1 MLELKV
7 AIAGFGVVGKKRKA
21 CVDRHPNLSLVAVCD
36 RDFKDEGLLEDGVNY
51 YQNYQSLLNQKL
63 DILIICLTNEIAS
76 EVTIAGLQAGLNV
89 FCEKPPGRNVEDI
102 KKVIQIENQNP
113 SLKLMYGF
121 NHRYHESVQEA
132 LKLVQSREFGKVI
145 NIRGLYGKAKLITF
159 NQPDWRTKREIAG
172 GGVLLDQGIHM
183 VDLMRLF
190 GGNFTEV
197 HSFISNR
204 HWGYDV
210 EDNAYA
216 LMKTEDGVVGM
227 LNSSATQWRH
237 RFNLDINLE
246 FGSIILGGIIS
257 GTKSYGAETITIV
270 KADPDNDNGD
280 PKEHIIRYNRDP
292 SWDEEIIVFVNAI
305 LNRAQVQSGSS
316 QDALK
321 TMELVYKIYFS
332 DIKWR
337 EKYDIK
343 NPDI

>member
-280 PKEHIIRYNRDP
+280 PKEHIIRYNRDS

>member
-1 MLELKV
+1 MTELKV
-7 AIAGFGVVGKKRKA
+7 GIAGFGVVGKKRKA
-21 CVDRHPNLSLVAVCD
+21 CVDRHPNLRLVAVCD
-36 RDFKDEGLLEDGVNY
+36 RNFDDEGLLEEDVYY
-51 YQNYQSLLNQKL
+51 YQNYQNLLDQEL
-63 DILIICLTNEIAS
+63 DILIICLTNEIAP
-76 EVTIAGLQAGLNV
+76 EVTIAGLQAGLHV

-102 KKVIQIENQNP
+102 KRVIQIESQNP
-113 SLKLMYGF
+113 LLKLMYGF
-121 NHRYHESVQEA
+121 NHRYHESVQNA
-132 LKLVQSREFGKVI
+132 LKLVQDGKFGKVI

-159 NQPDWRTKREIAG
+159 NQPDWRTRREIAG

-246 FGSIILGGIIS
+246 YGSIILGGIIS
-257 GTKSYGAETITIV
+257 GTKSYGAETLTV
-270 KADPDNDNGD
+270 LEADPDNDNGD
-280 PKEHIIRYNRDP
+280 PKEKIIRYNRDP

-305 LNRAQVQSGSS
+305 LNKTQVQSGSS
-316 QDALK
+316 KMHLK
-321 TMELVYKIYFS
+321 LC
-332 DIKWR
+332 
-337 EKYDIK
+337 
-343 NPDI
+343 N

>member
-1 MLELKV
+1 
-7 AIAGFGVVGKKRKA
+7 
-21 CVDRHPNLSLVAVCD
+21 
-36 RDFKDEGLLEDGVNY
+36 
-51 YQNYQSLLNQKL
+51 
-63 DILIICLTNEIAS
+63 
-76 EVTIAGLQAGLNV
+76 
-89 FCEKPPGRNVEDI
+89 
-102 KKVIQIENQNP
+102 
-113 SLKLMYGF
+113 
-121 NHRYHESVQEA
+121 
-132 LKLVQSREFGKVI
+132 
-145 NIRGLYGKAKLITF
+145 
-159 NQPDWRTKREIAG
+159 
-172 GGVLLDQGIHM
+172 M

-246 FGSIILGGIIS
+246 YGSIILGGIIS
-257 GTKSYGAETITIV
+257 GTKSYGAETLTVIE
-270 KADPDNDNGD
+270 ADPDNDNGD
-280 PKEHIIRYNRDP
+280 PKEKIIRYNRDP

-305 LNRAQVQSGSS
+305 LNKTPVQSGSS
-316 QDALK
+316 EDALK
-321 TMELVYKIYFS
+321 TMQLVYKIYYS